1 MNPKRWQPFYPET
14 KVTTERIEFLA
25 APAASDVALG
35 TLAPALR
42 DWFVARKGTPTIAQ
56 CFAWPV
62 VATGENLLLSSPTGT
77 GKTLAALMPIV
88 DALLREPPTG
98 LRCVY
103 VAPLKALCRDAF
115 VGLRKT
121 LRSLAEAGVVSAS
134 DLRVGLR
141 TGETSQRVR
150 QHQRKHP
157 PAILFTTP
165 ESLTQMLAH
174 PASHLMLRDV
184 RWVIVDEIHALIGD
198 KRGADLAVSL
208 ERLQMLG
215 TSPLQRIGLSATC
228 APLKAVAEFLV
239 GADRPCTVAQA
250 IDRGAMHFAIEP
262 LFANLDYSP
271 KWMSAVL
278 GHIERELAG
287 RRTTLIF
294 TNTRSLAE
302 RLTYALRRRHPL
314 REKEIAV
321 HHSAISAARRRL
333 VEWRMKHGRLWIV
346 VSSTSLELGIDIGTV
361 DHVIFV
367 HPPGGVVRLLQRV
380 GRSGHGP
387 NQPRRG
393 LLLTASAGELV
404 EAVVTAGGG
413 RDGRIEPVRVETNPL
428 DVLCQQIV
436 GLAMTGLWSAAA
448 AFELIRRATP
458 FRDLSRS
465 DFDACLAYLGGRGSD
480 DEDWL
485 PSRLAWEGDCFTIA
499 DERTARLL
507 RRNLGTILTEDSR
520 SIRLREHRE
529 GEATTRPLGD
539 VDEVYADRLQPGDR
553 FVLDGRCV
561 ELKEQNAESLIVE
574 EALGRPETPRWIGSG
589 VPMSGELAR
598 RIYLFRVHAGETLR
612 EGESALRSWLAGE
625 WKLEANVADTLADW
639 LSEQERFSE
648 IPTLTG
654 LLIERVPMQS
664 CCEYFLHTP
673 LSRAANEAI
682 ARVLLH
688 RWKRAGSFA
697 GMALAGDLGI
707 YVLAQAGDSITP
719 EQWRIALSVDG
730 FANDLRE
737 HLLGDDLLRDQFAR
751 VAQTGLMVLR
761 NPAGRKRKVGGK
773 DWTERRLF
781 EQVREQEPN
790 FVLLRQAERES
801 LTGIC
806 DQDGGEAF
814 GREVALLPIRVRTLS
829 APSPFGECLLRGSF
843 RTEPIP
849 AISSEA
855 GR

>member
-1 MNPKRWQPFYPET
+1 MSN
-14 KVTTERIEFLA
+14 ERIQYLAA
-25 APAASDVALG
+25 APACDVALN
-35 TLAPALR
+35 ALTPCLR
-42 DWFVARKGTPTIAQ
+42 NWFATDKGVPTIAQ

-62 VATGENLLLSSPTGT
+62 LKAGENLLLSSPTGT

-88 DALLREPPTG
+88 GMLLQEPANG

-115 VGLRKT
+115 VGLRKA
-121 LRSLAEAGVVSAS
+121 LRSLAESGVAAVAE
-134 DLRVGLR
+134 LRVGMR

-150 QHQRKHP
+150 QHQRRHP

-165 ESLTQMLAH
+165 ESLSQMLAH
-174 PASHLMLRDV
+174 PATQLMLRDV
-184 RWVIVDEIHALIGD
+184 RSIIVDEIHSLVGD
-198 KRGADLAVSL
+198 KRGADLAVSV
-208 ERLQMLG
+208 ERLQELSDG
-215 TSPLQRIGLSATC
+215 TLQRIGLSATC
-228 APLKAVAEFLV
+228 APLEAVAEFLV
-239 GADRPCTVAQA
+239 GVDRRCTVAQA
-250 IDRGAMHFAIEP
+250 IDRGTMHFAIEP
-262 LFANLDYSP
+262 LFENLDYSP
-271 KWMSAVL
+271 RWMSAVL
-278 GHIERELAG
+278 GHIERELEG
-287 RRTTLIF
+287 RRTTLVF

-302 RLTYALRRRHPL
+302 RLTHALRRRHGE
-314 REKEIAV
+314 RASEIAV

-404 EAVVTAGGG
+404 EAVVTASGG
-413 RDGRIEPVRVETNPL
+413 RDGRIEPVTMIANPL

-436 GLAMTGLWSAAA
+436 GLAMTGLWSADA
-448 AFELIRRATP
+448 AFDLVRRATP
-458 FRDLSRS
+458 FRTLLRA
-465 DFDACLAYLGGRGSD
+465 DFDACLAYLSGRGSD
-480 DEDWL
+480 GGDWL
-485 PSRLAWEGDCFTIA
+485 PPRLAWEDGCFTIA

-529 GEATTRPLGD
+529 GEAITRPLGD

-561 ELKEQNAESLIVE
+561 EFKEQDAESLIVE
-574 EALGRPETPRWIGSG
+574 EVLGRPETPRWIGSG

-598 RIYLFRVHAGETLR
+598 RIFLFRMHAAETLR
-612 EGESALRSWLAGE
+612 DGEAALRAWLACE
-625 WKLEANVADTLADW
+625 WKLDVNVADTLADW
-639 LSEQERFSE
+639 LGEQERVSE
-648 IPTLTG
+648 IPTLAG

-664 CCEYFLHTP
+664 CCEYFVHTP
-673 LSRAANEAI
+673 LSRAANLAL
-682 ARVLLH
+682 ARVVLQ
-688 RWKRAGSFA
+688 RWKRIGLSTS
-697 GMALAGDLGI
+697 MALAGDLGI
-707 YVLAQAGDSITP
+707 YLLAHAGGAISA
-719 EQWRIALSVDG
+719 EHWRSALASEG
-730 FANDLRE
+730 FVADLRE
-737 HLLGDDLLRDQFAR
+737 HLLADDMLRDQFAR

-781 EQVREQEPN
+781 DQIREQEPN
-790 FVLLRQAERES
+790 FVLLRQAEAET
-801 LTGIC
+801 LAGIC
-806 DQDGGEAF
+806 DQTAGEAF
-814 GREVALLPIRVRTLS
+814 AHAVTAMPIRVRTLA

-843 RTEPIP
+843 RIDPV
-849 AISSEA
+849 SSATAEREA
-855 GR
+855 VR